1 MDYRRSR
8 RKGKQETSNDILP
21 WVFSALVVAVL
32 GAGLFIYQQRQ
43 TEGRWAAFTAYVG
56 GLKSWVAE
64 RRQRIQT
71 EVAEVKAIAEAKDE
85 ASPKVHFEFYTSLP
99 NMQMVA
105 ASAAPAQPAAAPST
119 PRPVVVSRADDLEK
133 DVLSVLQSQPNNKT

>member
-1 MDYRRSR
+1 MDYRRNR
-8 RKGKQETSNDILP
+8 RKGKQENGNDILP
-21 WVFSALVVAVL
+21 WVLSAVVVAVL
-32 GAGLFIYQQRQ
+32 GAGLFVYQQRQ

-56 GLKSWVAE
+56 GLKSWAAE

-99 NMQMVA
+99 KMQMVA
-105 ASAAPAQPAAAPST
+105 ASTQPVIATPAPQRNA
-119 PRPVVVSRADDLEK
+119 VVSRADDLEK
-133 DVLSVLQSQPNNKT
+133 DVLSVLQSQTNNKT

>member
-8 RKGKQETSNDILP
+8 RKGKVGNGNDILP
-21 WVFSALVVAVL
+21 WILSAVVVAVL

-43 TEGRWAAFTAYVG
+43 TEGRWVAFTAYVG

-85 ASPKVHFEFYTSLP
+85 TSPKVHFEFYTSLP
-99 NMQMVA
+99 KMQMAAVGAPPTVA
-105 ASAAPAQPAAAPST
+105 TPAPQ
-119 PRPVVVSRADDLEK
+119 RNVVVSRADDLEK
-133 DVLSVLQSQPNNKT
+133 DVLSVLQSQTNNKT